1 MCPEDFENIKQL
13 TGKQCRELLYMRTK
27 RPKRIVPAF
36 TYQTLQSNTEVEP
49 PKKIDLFKKRPVKET
64 LFKIYLRRG
73 DIPVAH
79 SGKIMQKKK
88 GAEPPLKWFCKPQEL
103 DYCYYFPIFIDGLS
117 DSDLEIRRLAQYGA
131 MDMILKAP
139 HKILPVLPKVIIPFK
154 RAFNTRD
161 KKIIIGA
168 LKVLQ
173 LMVLMGPC
181 VGEALVPYYRQL
193 LAVCNL
199 YKNCN
204 VNLGNLVDPDREKRI
219 ADVIE
224 DTLNALE
231 HCGGPNA
238 FINIKY
244 MIPTYE
250 SCVHPRCEASIAE
263 RPPSEGWNSRRP

>member
-1 MCPEDFENIKQL
+1 MSPDIKYNINHL
-13 TGKQCRELLYMRTK
+13 TGKQCRELLYMK
-27 RPKRIVPAF
+27 MKKPKRIVPAF
-36 TYQTLQSNTEVEP
+36 TYQALQSNTVVEP
-49 PKKIDLFKKRPVKET
+49 PKKTDLFQKRPVKET
-64 LFKIYLRRG
+64 FFRIYLRRG
-73 DIPVAH
+73 DIPVTH
-79 SGKIMQKKK
+79 SGKIYSKKN
-88 GAEPPLKWFCKPQEL
+88 AQNFPLKWFCTPQDL
-103 DYCYYFPIFIDGLS
+103 NYCYYLPIFIDGLS
-117 DSDLEIRRLAQYGA
+117 DSDIEIRRLAQFGA

-139 HKILPVLPKVIIPFK
+139 HKILPVLPKTIIPFK

-173 LMVLMGPC
+173 LMVLVGPC
-181 VGEALVPYYRQL
+181 VGQALVPYYRQL

-199 YKNCN
+199 YKNMN
-204 VNLGNLVDPDREKRI
+204 VNLGNLIDPDRDRRI

-250 SCVHPRCEASIAE
+250 SCVHPRYEPSKSE
-263 RPPSEGWNSRRP
+263 NPPSDGWNSKRS